1 MAVEYDL
8 VVIGGTEAGRHAAV
22 AAANLQARVALVEP
36 QPPPEGQRWRSSL
49 QLGSIYSKALTQ
61 VRRVIHPL
69 SDADRFGVP
78 WDLADSTEQRTVP
91 GVRFTEAIQ
100 WADSVVST
108 LEEQHSPAIL
118 ASLGVDVIVGE
129 GEFCR
134 KPYLAFVVN
143 GRRLRSRAYL
153 IATGSRPGIAEIDG
167 LQATGYLTPTDIWQ
181 QSPEQLPVDASRR
194 PCWVVIGGGASGT
207 ELAQTLSRLGADV
220 TLVVRSSHILPKE
233 DPEAARV
240 VHSQLEIEGVRVL
253 TQTEVTQVKRIDG
266 KKWVLAGNKAIEA
279 DEILLCTRSQPNVT
293 SLNLQGVGVKMN
305 RRGMELNEKLQT
317 TNPRIYACGDVAGG
331 YQAAHIA
338 QYEACIALKNALF
351 APIFKVDY
359 RGIPTGVFSE
369 PMLARVGLTE
379 VQARR
384 QYGKD
389 VLVLRQYF
397 KTVAAAQIL
406 GEITGFCK
414 ILVRRNGEILGATLV
429 GMEAGELMG
438 AIAIAMRQKIK
449 VDALCQLPA
458 ISPTLSEIIQLT
470 ANEWH
475 QQRLSN
481 NTRLQDFLE
490 GFFNLRRS
498 WSS

>member
-1 MAVEYDL
+1 L
-8 VVIGGTEAGRHAAV
+8 
-22 AAANLQARVALVEP
+22 
-36 QPPPEGQRWRSSL
+36 
-49 QLGSIYSKALTQ
+49 
-61 VRRVIHPL
+61 
-69 SDADRFGVP
+69 
-78 WDLADSTEQRTVP
+78 
-91 GVRFTEAIQ
+91 TEAIQ
-100 WADSVVST
+100 WADGVVST

-153 IATGSRPGIAEIDG
+153 IATGSRPGIAAIDG
-167 LQATGYLTPTDIWQ
+167 LQATGYRTPTDIWQ
-181 QSPEQLPVDASRR
+181 QISPGQLPVDASPR

-240 VHSQLEIEGVRVL
+240 VQAQLEIEGVRVL
-253 TQTEVTQVKRIDG
+253 TQTEVTQVKQIDG

-279 DEILLCTRSQPNVT
+279 DEIVLCTRPQPNVT
-293 SLNLQGVGVKMN
+293 SLNLEGVGVKMN

-331 YQAAHIA
+331 YQTAHIA
-338 QYEACIALKNALF
+338 RYEASIALKNALF

-359 RGIPTGVFSE
+359 RAIPTGVFSE

-379 VQARR
+379 AQARR

-397 KTVAAAQIL
+397 KAVAAAQIL

-429 GMEAGELMG
+429 GMEAAELMG
-438 AIAIAMRQKIK
+438 AIALAMQQKIK
-449 VDALCQLPA
+449 VDALSQLPA
-458 ISPTLSEIIQLT
+458 ISPTLSEIIQQT

-475 QQRLSN
+475 RQRLRK
-481 NTRLQDFLE
+481 NTRLEDFLE
-490 GFFNLRRS
+490 GFFNFRRS